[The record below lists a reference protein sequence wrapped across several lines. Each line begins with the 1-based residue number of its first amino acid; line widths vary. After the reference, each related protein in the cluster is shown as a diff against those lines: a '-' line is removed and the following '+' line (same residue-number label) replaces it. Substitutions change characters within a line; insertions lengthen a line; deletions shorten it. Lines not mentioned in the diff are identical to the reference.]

1 MKHES
6 GRSLIEVIG
15 VISITAVM
23 TVAAIG
29 AYNVMRT
36 NQKRTIANAELQQ
49 IAQDTKI
56 LLEMR
61 GTYEGI
67 SVEYLVKAGALESE
81 HAPIGG
87 DGWSVDASVDGESFS
102 INLVDLTSD
111 ECEFFSQTKPKWAN
125 AVLINGF
132 ETGYTDNCFETNT
145 NQISFVVE

>member
-23 TVAAIG
+23 TVAAVG

-36 NQKRTIANAELQQ
+36 NQKRTIAHAELHQ
-49 IAQDTKI
+49 IAQDTKT
-56 LLEMR
+56 LMEMR

-67 SVEYLVKAGALESE
+67 SVDYLIKAGALDSNR
-81 HAPIGG
+81 APIGG
-87 DGWSVDASVDGESFS
+87 DGWSVDASVDGKSFS
-102 INLVDLTSD
+102 INLVDLTKD
-111 ECEFFSQTKPKWAN
+111 ECNWISQNNPKWAS

-132 ETGYTDNCFETNT
+132 ENGYTDNCFESDT
-145 NQISFVVE
+145 NQVSVVIE